1 MIQDLDKHSMEKLMR
16 ICYKMD
22 IKYKYTDTLKALRV
36 TVKTVVDNKYVD
48 DLYLVIINFENAYV
62 NVIGFSE
69 AARNEAIKKYADE
82 EDTAVDGKKAVVL
95 VSVNNIR
102 NLKEAYPSYFL
113 DTSEFI
119 FVLESIKKNCVKK
132 GWID

>member
-48 DLYLVIINFENAYV
+48 DLYL
-62 NVIGFSE
+62 G
-69 AARNEAIKKYADE
+69 RTRQTLWE
-82 EDTAVDGKKAVVL
+82 ECTDANPKLSLNDT
-95 VSVNNIR
+95 
-102 NLKEAYPSYFL
+102 
-113 DTSEFI
+113 
-119 FVLESIKKNCVKK
+119 
-132 GWID
+132 